1 MKKHLSKILAS
12 IISAVAIFAIAVLC
26 VFGAISVYRD
36 KMLHSGNFEYLKDA
50 SDRVVLFVGDG
61 MGENHI
67 KTASAYLERDIFFDQ
82 FEIDGW
88 VSTFSL
94 NMFGPT
100 DSAAAAT
107 ALATGTKVNNGEVSL
122 HNGKNIKS
130 ISEYAKQKG
139 YSVGIVTTD
148 SLCGATPAGFSAH
161 ATARGE
167 QEQIISTQL
176 ESNIDLFLGAGA
188 STYQNY
194 KTDFENKGY
203 LFANSFLELD
213 KNTQKI
219 FGVFE
224 TINNYISTDTAP
236 TLSQLVD
243 FATDFLEAKS
253 GDKYFLMVE
262 GAHIDKMSH
271 KNKMTEM
278 IQYLDEFDNAIKLAH
293 TKLQIT
299 SNYSIIVTADH
310 ETGGLEYNGETKE
323 QISKKMFTRTGHSSA
338 DVKYYIDWK
347 LSKDIFPKFPNKI
360 DNTAIFKIC
369 ANLLNVA

>member
-1 MKKHLSKILAS
+1 MKKSLSKILAP
-12 IISAVAIFAIAVLC
+12 IISAITLIAIFVLC
-26 VFGAISVYRD
+26 AFGTISIYRD
-36 KMLHSGNFEYLKDA
+36 KMLNSGNFEYLKNA
-50 SDRVVLFVGDG
+50 TDRVVLFVGDG

-67 KTASAYLERDIFFDQ
+67 KTAGAYLEREIFFEN
-82 FEIDGW
+82 FSSNGY

-94 NMFGPT
+94 EKFGPT
-100 DSAAAAT
+100 DSSASAT
-107 ALATGTKVNNGEVSL
+107 ALATGTKVNNGEVSF
-122 HNGKNIKS
+122 HDGKNLKS
-130 ISEYAKQKG
+130 ISEYAKEKG

-161 ATARGE
+161 AESRGD
-167 QEQIISTQL
+167 QDQIINTQL

-188 STYQNY
+188 STYQSY
-194 KTDFENKGY
+194 KANFESKGY
-203 LFANSFLELD
+203 LFSNNFSTLD

-224 TINNYISTDTAP
+224 NINNYISTDTQP

-271 KNKMTEM
+271 SNKMTEM
-278 IQYLDEFDNAIKLAH
+278 IQYLDEFDNAVKLAH
-293 TKLQIT
+293 TKLQNAD
-299 SNYSIIVTADH
+299 NYAIIVTADH
-310 ETGGLEYNGETKE
+310 ETGGLAFNGETKE
-323 QISKKMFTRTGHSSA
+323 QISAKMFTRTGHSSA
-338 DVKYYIDWK
+338 DVKYFVDWK
-347 LSKDIFPKFPNKI
+347 LSKKIFSELPEKI

-369 ANLLNVA
+369 ANFLNVA

>member
-1 MKKHLSKILAS
+1 MKKHLSKILAP
-12 IISAVAIFAIAVLC
+12 IISAVAIFAISVLC

-122 HNGKNIKS
+122 HDGKNIKS

-213 KNTQKI
+213 KNTK
-219 FGVFE
+219 
-224 TINNYISTDTAP
+224 
-236 TLSQLVD
+236 
-243 FATDFLEAKS
+243 
-253 GDKYFLMVE
+253 
-262 GAHIDKMSH
+262 
-271 KNKMTEM
+271 KN
-278 IQYLDEFDNAIKLAH
+278 IWCF
-293 TKLQIT
+293 
-299 SNYSIIVTADH
+299 
-310 ETGGLEYNGETKE
+310 
-323 QISKKMFTRTGHSSA
+323 
-338 DVKYYIDWK
+338 
-347 LSKDIFPKFPNKI
+347 
-360 DNTAIFKIC
+360 
-369 ANLLNVA
+369 